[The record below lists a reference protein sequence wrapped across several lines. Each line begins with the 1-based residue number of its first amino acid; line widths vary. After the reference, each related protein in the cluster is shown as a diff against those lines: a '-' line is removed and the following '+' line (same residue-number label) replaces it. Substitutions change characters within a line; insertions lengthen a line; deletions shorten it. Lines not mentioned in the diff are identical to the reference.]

1 MQPINASKKEVYP
14 MKSNFEK
21 FLDAYLT
28 CLVWSSSATDGEGE
42 EFESLE
48 QFELSES
55 VKINST
61 RDCSQF
67 IVTAGDLLD
76 NLPIGYDFSDA
87 GHDFWLTRNG
97 HGAGFWDRGLGER
110 GDKLTSLS
118 ESFGEKSPYI
128 DAGLIYVE

>member
-1 MQPINASKKEVYP
+1 

-28 CLVWSSSATDGEGE
+28 CLVWSSSATDDNGE

-48 QFELSES
+48 SFDLSES
-55 VKINST
+55 AKTKSAY
-61 RDCSQF
+61 DCAQF
-67 IVTAGDLLD
+67 IEAAGDLLD
-76 NLPIGYDFSDA
+76 NLPSGYDFSNA

-118 ESFGEKSPYI
+118 KSFASRNVYI
-128 DAGLIYVE
+128 DAELLYIE

>member
-1 MQPINASKKEVYP
+1 

-28 CLVWSSSATDGEGE
+28 CLVWSSSATDDNGE

-48 QFELSES
+48 SFDLSGS
-55 VKINST
+55 AKTKSAY
-61 RDCSQF
+61 DCAQF
-67 IVTAGDLLD
+67 IEAAGDLLD
-76 NLPIGYDFSDA
+76 NLPSGYDFSNA

-118 ESFGEKSPYI
+118 KSFASRNVYI
-128 DAGLIYVE
+128 DAELLYIE